1 MKRFTLFLALC
12 LMCIGGTALAQVITA
27 VGNPIAPS
35 EISPLKKY
43 VIYAKGQGFVN
54 VDANNYN
61 GANKTSPVAFV
72 GATKNPY
79 IYTFEGNSTNGWKI
93 KNSNGKYLPG
103 FTNGATGRFA
113 NGNNGGVFTIAAV
126 DDGTNSENTLN
137 NGSNMVTIKNSG
149 ENGLYVVWNSG
160 NGCLGVNAYNGGTRP
175 KNNTTPRTPA
185 VWGTT

>member
-27 VGNPIAPS
+27 IGNPIAPS
-35 EISPLKKY
+35 EISPSKKY
-43 VIYAKGQGFVN
+43 VIYAQGQGFVN

-79 IYTFEGNSTNGWKI
+79 IYTFEGNSTDGWKI

-103 FTNGATGRFA
+103 FTLFRLRFSSTATPSPSRA
-113 NGNNGGVFTIAAV
+113 
-126 DDGTNSENTLN
+126 
-137 NGSNMVTIKNSG
+137 
-149 ENGLYVVWNSG
+149 
-160 NGCLGVNAYNGGTRP
+160 P
-175 KNNTTPRTPA
+175 
-185 VWGTT
+185 